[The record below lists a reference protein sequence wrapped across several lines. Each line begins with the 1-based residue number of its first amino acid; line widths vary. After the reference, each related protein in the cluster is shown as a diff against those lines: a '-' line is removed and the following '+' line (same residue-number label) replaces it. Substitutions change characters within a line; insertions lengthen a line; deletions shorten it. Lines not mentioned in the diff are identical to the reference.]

1 MRRRVRRTAF
11 DQRPP
16 DAFSRRERDTITSVL
31 TADDPVTWMPQRIT
45 VAGSSGSGKTT
56 LCNTLA
62 AITGYPRVEI
72 DSLHHGTG
80 WIPRETFVAD
90 VDEFTAGPQWVIEL
104 QYREVR
110 PLIVARADTL
120 LWLDYPSRVQMRRLV
135 YRTLSRR
142 LLRRELWNGNYE
154 PALRTFFTD
163 EDHILRWGWRT
174 RNNLKPVVPTLE
186 HRFPGLTAVHLRHPS
201 EARRWLNSLTS
212 LVGSQGG
219 SKRE

>member
-1 MRRRVRRTAF
+1 MKSYSPLADMHRAVPSPPART
-11 DQRPP
+11 DQLQDKPSGHQSPTESHTPATRH
-16 DAFSRRERDTITSVL
+16 FHY
-31 TADDPVTWMPQRIT
+31 QRHLL
-45 VAGSSGSGKTT
+45 VHQPR
-56 LCNTLA
+56 
-62 AITGYPRVEI
+62 YPRVEI
-72 DSLHHGTG
+72 DSLHHGAG
-80 WIPRETFVAD
+80 WTPRETFVAD

-135 YRTLSRR
+135 YRTVSRR

-154 PALRTFFTD
+154 PALHTFFTD

-174 RNNLKPVVPTLE
+174 RNSLKPVVPTLE

-201 EARRWLNSLTS
+201 EARKWVDSLTCIIGPS
-212 LVGSQGG
+212 V
-219 SKRE
+219 